1 MHLVDELVA
10 TGNLHVLGI
19 KDMAGLLKPASAK
32 LLIGTIRSKYPD
44 LPIHVHA
51 HDTAGIAVASMLAAA
66 EAGADVVDMA
76 IDSMSGM
83 TSQPAMGALIS
94 SLEQTGLG
102 TGISFERIQDLN
114 LYWSQVR
121 QLYQCFEQ
129 NVKAP
134 DASVFEHEMPGGQ
147 YTNLMF
153 QSQQLG
159 LGSQWNDIKHAYMEA
174 NMLCG
179 DIVKV
184 TPSSKVV
191 GDLAQFMVANK
202 LSGKDV
208 EQQASELDFPVSVI
222 EFFQGFLGTPPGGFP
237 EPLRSHVIRNRERI
251 ETRRGKELPPLD
263 FAKIRSDLTEQ
274 FRIPI
279 SETDA
284 VSYAMYPKVFEEYQE
299 FRGKF
304 GDLTNLPTRHLLG
317 RPRIGEEIHMTL
329 EQGKDL
335 IIKLLA
341 VGDIDEDTGNP
352 VSYTHL
358 TLPTKRIV

>member
-1 MHLVDELVA
+1 
-10 TGNLHVLGI
+10 
-19 KDMAGLLKPASAK
+19 
-32 LLIGTIRSKYPD
+32 
-44 LPIHVHA
+44 
-51 HDTAGIAVASMLAAA
+51 
-66 EAGADVVDMA
+66 
-76 IDSMSGM
+76 
-83 TSQPAMGALIS
+83 
-94 SLEQTGLG
+94 
-102 TGISFERIQDLN
+102 
-114 LYWSQVR
+114 
-121 QLYQCFEQ
+121 
-129 NVKAP
+129 
-134 DASVFEHEMPGGQ
+134 
-147 YTNLMF
+147 
-153 QSQQLG
+153 
-159 LGSQWNDIKHAYMEA
+159 
-174 NMLCG
+174 MLCG

-317 RPRIGEEIHMTL
+317 RPRIGEEIHVTL

-341 VGDIDEDTGNP
+341 VGEIDEDTGNRDVFFELNSEP
-352 VSYTHL
+352 RVLTVNDRNAKVETVTREKATSEPGSVGSPLAGVVVDIRAAENAKVSKGDPLFVLSAMKMETIVSAPL
-358 TLPTKRIV
+358 DGTIKRVVAQQNDSLAQGDLLCEVSAC

>member
-1 MHLVDELVA
+1 M
-10 TGNLHVLGI
+10 
-19 KDMAGLLKPASAK
+19 
-32 LLIGTIRSKYPD
+32 
-44 LPIHVHA
+44 
-51 HDTAGIAVASMLAAA
+51 
-66 EAGADVVDMA
+66 
-76 IDSMSGM
+76 
-83 TSQPAMGALIS
+83 
-94 SLEQTGLG
+94 
-102 TGISFERIQDLN
+102 
-114 LYWSQVR
+114 R

-341 VGDIDEDTGNP
+341 VGDIDEDTGNREVFFELNSEP
-352 VSYTHL
+352 RILTVNDRNAKVETVTREKATSEPGSVGSPLAGVVVDIRAAENAKVSKGDPLFVLSAMKMETIVSAPL
-358 TLPTKRIV
+358 DGTIKRVVAQQNDSLAQGDLLCEVSAC